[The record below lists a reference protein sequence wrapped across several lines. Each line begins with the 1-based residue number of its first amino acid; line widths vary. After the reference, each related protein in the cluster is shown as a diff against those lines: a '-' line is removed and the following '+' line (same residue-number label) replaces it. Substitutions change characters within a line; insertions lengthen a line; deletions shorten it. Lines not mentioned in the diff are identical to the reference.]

1 MFKTSGRILR
11 ECPPKLYLDAVR
23 RQGIHYASLGSIPPE
38 VREILVTRED
48 PKFYSHK
55 GILPKSMFRA
65 FRRGLHSDVP
75 MAGASTITQQLMK
88 NLYLSC
94 DRSVLRKLKDI
105 VLALLVENRSM
116 LTKDEILELYFNCV
130 RYGPDIYGIADAA
143 EYYFGKTA
151 DKLTCN
157 QAVILAT
164 AAISP
169 YWRRPIEDPIAFT
182 KHRNDSLYE
191 LVGFRAMGPG
201 TAQMLAHVYNPL
213 IGLDPE
219 LRRMKDI
226 FGVNDEP
233 KTADGLVSY
242 ARSMTGSPYWK
253 GAFGQTAV
261 LGLLN
266 HLRWDHPDEYTGAGF
281 LEDLG
286 KRVFDDAGLIK
297 GYLWSSSTDAM
308 PYHDRNHD
316 WTGAMFYENAAE
328 KGCMDSFDGENGR
341 LLYTAAPDGKAGHV
355 GIYSSEG
362 LVYHAKDRAS
372 GVVCEPF
379 AAEEWDLWS
388 GIPAYESAL
397 PADPEIPGRKRGYRN
412 IPADIDDLGRSHL
425 VSYTALSPN
434 CSDRRG
440 RPVTRITPHYAA
452 GDPTVEVLGRI
463 FADGSREA
471 SANYGIGSDGRIGMF
486 VEESRRSWASGDPD
500 NDERAVTIECANQ
513 MDGSLTDECWD
524 SLVALCAD
532 ICIRNG
538 IRDCSY
544 TGDTDGVL
552 TMHRWFADTECPGPW
567 LSEQFER
574 LSREVNSKI
583 NTGTGEGADRD
594 SHITPCMI

>member
-1 MFKTSGRILR
+1 VVRKIR
-11 ECPPKLYLDAVR
+11 EAALAIRV
-23 RQGIHYASLGSIPPE
+23 E
-38 VREILVTRED
+38 
-48 PKFYSHK
+48 YS
-55 GILPKSMFRA
+55 
-65 FRRGLHSDVP
+65 
-75 MAGASTITQQLMK
+75 
-88 NLYLSC
+88 
-94 DRSVLRKLKDI
+94 
-105 VLALLVENRSM
+105 SM
-116 LTKDEILELYFNCV
+116 LTKDEILELYLNCV
-130 RYGPDIYGIADAA
+130 RYGPDVYGLADAA

-151 DKLTCN
+151 DALTRN

-201 TAQMLAHVYNPL
+201 AAQILAHVYNPL

-226 FGVNDEP
+226 FGVSDEP

-242 ARSMTGSPYWK
+242 AGAMTGSPYWK

-266 HLRWDHPDEYTGAGF
+266 HLRWDHPDEYTGTGF

-297 GYLWSSSTDAM
+297 GYLWSSSTDAL
-308 PYHDRNHD
+308 PWHDRDHD
-316 WTGAMFYENAAE
+316 WTGAMLYENAAE
-328 KGCMDSFDGENGR
+328 KGGMDSFDGENGR
-341 LLYTAAPDGKAGHV
+341 LLYTAAADGKVEHV

-379 AAEEWDLWS
+379 VAEEWDLWS
-388 GIPAYESAL
+388 DIPAYERAL
-397 PADPEIPGRKRGYRN
+397 PADPEIPGGKRGYRN
-412 IPADIDDLGRSHL
+412 IPADINDLGKSPL
-425 VSYTALSPN
+425 ATYTALSPN
-434 CSDRRG
+434 CSERHG

-452 GDPTVEVLGRI
+452 GNPTVEMMGRI

-471 SANYGIGSDGRIGMF
+471 SANYGIESDGRIGMF

-500 NDERAVTIECANQ
+500 NDERAVTIECANRQ
-513 MDGSLTDECWD
+513 DGSLTDECWD

-538 IRDCSY
+538 ISDCSY

-567 LSEQFER
+567 LSGQFDR

-583 NTGTGEGADRD
+583 SALKAGDAD
-594 SHITPCMI
+594 

>member
-1 MFKTSGRILR
+1 MLR
-11 ECPPKLYLDAVR
+11 ERPVRMYLDAVR
-23 RQGIHYASLGSIPPE
+23 RQGRHYAPLDSIPSE

-48 PKFYSHK
+48 PNFYSHK
-55 GILPKSMFRA
+55 GILPKSMFRS
-65 FRRGLHSDVP
+65 FRYSLRAHVP
-75 MAGASTITQQLMK
+75 MSGGSTITQQLMK

-94 DRSVLRKLKDI
+94 DRSLLRKAKDI
-105 VLALLVENRSM
+105 ALALLVEQRSV

-130 RYGPDIYGIADAA
+130 RYGPDVYGIADAA

-169 YWRRPIEDPIAFT
+169 YWRRPIEDPVAFT

-191 LVGFRAMGPG
+191 LVGFRAMGPR
-201 TAQMLAHVYNPL
+201 TAQMLAHVYNPV

-226 FGVNDEP
+226 FGVNEEP
-233 KTADGLVSY
+233 KTAGGLVDY
-242 ARSMTGSPYWK
+242 ARVMTGSPYWK

-266 HLRWDHPDEYTGAGF
+266 HLRWDHPDEYEGTDF
-281 LEDLG
+281 LDDLG
-286 KRVFDDAGLIK
+286 RRVFDDAGLIK
-297 GYLWSSSTDAM
+297 GYLWSSSADSM
-308 PYHDRNHD
+308 PWHDRDHD
-316 WTGAMFYENAAE
+316 WTSAMLYENAAE
-328 KGCMDSFDGENGR
+328 KGRMDSFDGENGR
-341 LLYTAAPDGKAGHV
+341 LLYKAAPDGKADHA

-362 LVYHAKDRAS
+362 MVYHAKDRAS

-379 AAEEWDLWS
+379 RPEEWDLWS
-388 GIPAYESAL
+388 SLPAYERAL
-397 PADPEIPGRKRGYRN
+397 PADPEKPGGKKGYRN
-412 IPADIDDLGRSHL
+412 IPADIDDLGRSPL

-434 CSDRRG
+434 CSERHG
-440 RPVTRITPHYAA
+440 RSVTRITPHYAA
-452 GDPTVEVLGRI
+452 GNPTIEIMGRI
-463 FADGSREA
+463 FADGSRDA

-500 NDERAVTIECANQ
+500 NDERAVTIECANRQ
-513 MDGSLTDECWD
+513 DGSLTGECWN
-524 SLVALCAD
+524 SLIALCAD

-538 IRDCSY
+538 IDDCSY
-544 TGDTDGVL
+544 TGGTDGVL
-552 TMHRWFADTECPGPW
+552 TMHRWFAYTECPGPW

-583 NTGTGEGADRD
+583 SALKADNAD
-594 SHITPCMI
+594 